1 MVHLYTPASEIELLL
16 LKSVFDGAGIRIFVR
31 NEMFGSLAVGPPIE
45 HCNRKSI
52 WVAQAD
58 FEDAIALLRDLHRRA
73 DLERHVEPEAVYTL
87 RDKLR
92 MLAEFVLFGW
102 FMPGRRPRR
111 HPARRPPLRLIAG
124 SRPPGGPAEADDDDD
139 ESPPDRAAS
148 GGGPADPPPLRLV

>member
-16 LKSVFDGAGIRIFVR
+16 LKSVFEGAGIRLFVR

-52 WVAQAD
+52 WVAEAD

-73 DLERHVEPEAVYTL
+73 DLERHRDAEPVYTL

-92 MLAEFVLFGW
+92 MLAEFLLFGW

-111 HPARRPPLRLIAG
+111 QPARRPALRLIAG
-124 SRPPGGPAEADDDDD
+124 SRRPGDPADADDDD
-139 ESPPDRAAS
+139 EGPPDRAAA
-148 GGGPADPPPLRLV
+148 GGGPADQPPLKLV